1 MENFEQEINDKIDGL
16 FSFDDD
22 LSSPI
27 NIADKG
33 LGFHHKEN
41 ALKESQFKVKDRSLK
56 SSGHPLPSLSDIKEV
71 PIPKTLAHS
80 SLSSSSRTEKKPANS
95 STYTSM
101 KTPEIEIKEP
111 EEQVIYQPSS
121 VEKVAM
127 AWFVDFVLIN
137 ALLGC
142 AVFVIFSV
150 SGLEI
155 SSFSNVLTQADF
167 LIFSG
172 FFYFLLYSLYF
183 TALGLLGTP
192 GRMLFGTKLVSTDD
206 NNVLKP
212 WQTLTR
218 SSIILLSPLFIL
230 LPLYFGLHDEWSK
243 TRSVEDKW

>member
-1 MENFEQEINDKIDGL
+1 M
-16 FSFDDD
+16 
-22 LSSPI
+22 
-27 NIADKG
+27 A
-33 LGFHHKEN
+33 
-41 ALKESQFKVKDRSLK
+41 V
-56 SSGHPLPSLSDIKEV
+56 
-71 PIPKTLAHS
+71 T
-80 SLSSSSRTEKKPANS
+80 
-95 STYTSM
+95 
-101 KTPEIEIKEP
+101 
-111 EEQVIYQPSS
+111 
-121 VEKVAM
+121 

-137 ALLGC
+137 ALLGLRGFC
-142 AVFVIFSV
+142 YFSV

-155 SSFSNVLTQADF
+155 SSFSNVFNQTDF